1 MVVQSRKSGLSWD
14 VSQSRRPAVALVS
27 QSPGHVVLRLIW
39 MQSTRISRLLASQ
52 GKVCL
57 ATSLL

>member
-14 VSQSRRPAVALVS
+14 VPQSRRPTVALVS

-52 GKVCL
+52 RKVCL